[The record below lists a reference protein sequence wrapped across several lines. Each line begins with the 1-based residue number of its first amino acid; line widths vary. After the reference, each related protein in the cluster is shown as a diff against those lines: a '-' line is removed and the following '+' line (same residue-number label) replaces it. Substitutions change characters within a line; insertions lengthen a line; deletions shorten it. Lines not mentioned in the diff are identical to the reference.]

1 VEIHSVLMDNPY
13 KDSDS
18 KKEYDMKGRFAEQ
31 VVFITGASSGIGE
44 ATAYEFAKEGAKV
57 ALVARRKDRLEK
69 VKKAIVQKG
78 GIVEYFVADV
88 TNYDELKIAV
98 HKIIDLW
105 GQLDVVLANAGIGVP
120 GHILQLKVEDFRR
133 QFETNFFG
141 VLNTV
146 ELTLPYLIKQKGRLG
161 IVGSVAG
168 RLCTPLSAP
177 YCSSK
182 FAVVA
187 FSECIYYDLKHLG
200 VSVTIINPGFV
211 KSEIRHKNK
220 YGELTNRPDPVPS
233 FLVMPTEKAGKQIVC
248 ALYHRKPELIITKH
262 GKISI
267 FFGRHF
273 PRTYRFLLGIFSKKS
288 VNRIPLPVYPDEKE

>member
-1 VEIHSVLMDNPY
+1 MA
-13 KDSDS
+13 
-18 KKEYDMKGRFAEQ
+18 GRFVDQ
-31 VVFITGASSGIGE
+31 VVLITGASSGIGE

-69 VKKAIVQKG
+69 VKETIIQNKG
-78 GIVEYFVADV
+78 IAEFFVADV
-88 TNYDELKIAV
+88 TNYEEFKNAV
-98 HKIIDLW
+98 EGIIQTW
-105 GQLDVVLANAGIGVP
+105 GKLDVVLANAGMGVP
-120 GHILQLKVEDFRR
+120 GHILQLKAEDFRR

-141 VLNTV
+141 VINTI
-146 ELTLPYLIKQKGRLG
+146 EITLPYLIKQKGRLG

-168 RLCTPLSAP
+168 RVCTPLSAP

-187 FSECIYYDLKHLG
+187 LSECIYYDLKPMG
-200 VSVTIINPGFV
+200 VSVTLINPGFV

-233 FLVMPTEKAGKQIVC
+233 FLVMPTEKAAKQIVC
-248 ALYHRKPELIITKH
+248 AMYHRKPELIITKH
-262 GKISI
+262 GKLSI

-273 PRTYRFLLGIFSKKS
+273 PRTYRFLLGILSRNS
-288 VNRIPLPVYPDEKE
+288 VKRIPLPVYPDDKK

>member
-1 VEIHSVLMDNPY
+1 MA
-13 KDSDS
+13 
-18 KKEYDMKGRFAEQ
+18 GRFSEQ

-57 ALVARRKDRLEK
+57 ALVARRKDRLEN
-69 VKKAIVQKG
+69 VKQNILQKG
-78 GIVEYFVADV
+78 GIAEFFVADV
-88 TNYDELKIAV
+88 TKYDELKSAV
-98 HKIIDLW
+98 EQTIQLW
-105 GQLDVVLANAGIGVP
+105 GKLDVVLANAGIGVP

-141 VLNTV
+141 VIHTI
-146 ELTLPYLIKQKGRLG
+146 ELTLPYLVKQKGRLG
-161 IVGSVAG
+161 IIGSVAG
-168 RLCTPLSAP
+168 RVCTPMSAP

-182 FAVVA
+182 FAIVGL
-187 FSECIYYDLKHLG
+187 SECIYYDLKPLG
-200 VSVTIINPGFV
+200 VSVTLINPGFV

-248 ALYHRKPELIITKH
+248 ALYHRKPEVIITKH

-273 PRTYRFLLGIFSKKS
+273 PRTYRFIVGLFSKNS
-288 VNRIPLPVYPDEKE
+288 VKRIPLPVYPDERE

>member
-1 VEIHSVLMDNPY
+1 MAN
-13 KDSDS
+13 
-18 KKEYDMKGRFAEQ
+18 RFSEQ

-44 ATAYEFAKEGAKV
+44 AVAYEFAKEGAKV
-57 ALVARRKDRLEK
+57 ALIARRKDRLEK
-69 VKKAIVQKG
+69 VKENIIKNNGTA
-78 GIVEYFVADV
+78 EFFVADV
-88 TNYDELKIAV
+88 TNYDELKNAV
-98 HKIIDLW
+98 EQAIRLW
-105 GQLDVVLANAGIGVP
+105 GKLDVVLANAGIGVP

-141 VLNTV
+141 VINTI

-168 RLCTPLSAP
+168 RVCTPMSAP

-182 FAVVA
+182 FAIVA
-187 FSECIYYDLKHLG
+187 LSECIYYDLKPMG
-200 VSVTIINPGFV
+200 VSVTLINPGFV

-233 FLVMPTEKAGKQIVC
+233 FLVLPTEKAGKQMVC
-248 ALYHRKPELIITKH
+248 ALYHLKSELIITKH
-262 GKISI
+262 GKLSI

-273 PRTYRFLLGIFSKKS
+273 PRTYRFLLGIFAKKS
-288 VNRIPLPVYPDEKE
+288 IKRIPLPVYPDE

>member
-1 VEIHSVLMDNPY
+1 MA
-13 KDSDS
+13 
-18 KKEYDMKGRFAEQ
+18 GRFVDQ
-31 VVFITGASSGIGE
+31 VVLITGASSGIGE

-69 VKKAIVQKG
+69 VKETIIQNKG
-78 GIVEYFVADV
+78 IAEFFVADV
-88 TNYDELKIAV
+88 TNYEEFKNAV
-98 HKIIDLW
+98 EGIIQTW
-105 GQLDVVLANAGIGVP
+105 GKLDVVLANAGIGVP
-120 GHILQLKVEDFRR
+120 GHIMQLKAEDFRR

-141 VLNTV
+141 VINTI
-146 ELTLPYLIKQKGRLG
+146 EITLPYLIKQKGRLG

-168 RLCTPLSAP
+168 RVCTPLSAP

-187 FSECIYYDLKHLG
+187 LSECIYYDLKPMG
-200 VSVTIINPGFV
+200 VSVTLINPGFV

-233 FLVMPTEKAGKQIVC
+233 FLVMPTEKAAKQIVC
-248 ALYHRKPELIITKH
+248 AMYHRKPELIITKH
-262 GKISI
+262 GKLSI

-273 PRTYRFLLGIFSKKS
+273 PRTYRFLLGILSRNS
-288 VNRIPLPVYPDEKE
+288 VKRIPLPVYPDDKK

>member
-1 VEIHSVLMDNPY
+1 MAN
-13 KDSDS
+13 
-18 KKEYDMKGRFAEQ
+18 RFSEQ

-44 ATAYEFAKEGAKV
+44 AVAYEFAKEGAKV
-57 ALVARRKDRLEK
+57 ALIARRKDRLEK
-69 VKKAIVQKG
+69 VKENIIKNNGTA
-78 GIVEYFVADV
+78 EFFVADV
-88 TNYDELKIAV
+88 TNYDELKNAV
-98 HKIIDLW
+98 EQAIRLW
-105 GQLDVVLANAGIGVP
+105 GKLDVVLANAGIGVP

-141 VLNTV
+141 VINTI

-168 RLCTPLSAP
+168 RVCTPMSAP

-182 FAVVA
+182 FAIVA
-187 FSECIYYDLKHLG
+187 LSECIYYDLKPMG
-200 VSVTIINPGFV
+200 VSVTLINPGFV

-233 FLVMPTEKAGKQIVC
+233 FLVLPTEKAGKQIVC
-248 ALYHRKPELIITKH
+248 ALYHRKSELIITKH
-262 GKISI
+262 GKLSI

-273 PRTYRFLLGIFSKKS
+273 PRTYRFLLGIFAKKS
-288 VNRIPLPVYPDEKE
+288 IKRIPLPVYPDE

>member
-1 VEIHSVLMDNPY
+1 MA
-13 KDSDS
+13 
-18 KKEYDMKGRFAEQ
+18 GRFVDQ
-31 VVFITGASSGIGE
+31 VVLITGASSGIGE

-69 VKKAIVQKG
+69 VKETIIQNKG
-78 GIVEYFVADV
+78 IAEFFVADV
-88 TNYDELKIAV
+88 TNYEEFKKAV
-98 HKIIDLW
+98 EGIIQTW
-105 GQLDVVLANAGIGVP
+105 GKLDVVLANAGMGVP
-120 GHILQLKVEDFRR
+120 GHILQLKAEDFRR

-141 VLNTV
+141 VINTL
-146 ELTLPYLIKQKGRLG
+146 EITLPYLIKQKGRLG

-168 RLCTPLSAP
+168 RVCTPLSAP

-187 FSECIYYDLKHLG
+187 LSECIYYDLKPMG
-200 VSVTIINPGFV
+200 ISVTLINPGFV

-233 FLVMPTEKAGKQIVC
+233 FLVMPTEKAAKQIVC
-248 ALYHRKPELIITKH
+248 AMYHRKPELIITKH
-262 GKISI
+262 GKLSI

-273 PRTYRFLLGIFSKKS
+273 PRTYRFLLGILSRNS
-288 VNRIPLPVYPDEKE
+288 VKRIPLPVYPDDKK

>member
-1 VEIHSVLMDNPY
+1 MAN
-13 KDSDS
+13 
-18 KKEYDMKGRFAEQ
+18 RFSEQ

-44 ATAYEFAKEGAKV
+44 AVAYEFAKEGAKV
-57 ALVARRKDRLEK
+57 ALIARRKDRLEK
-69 VKKAIVQKG
+69 VKENIIKNNGTA
-78 GIVEYFVADV
+78 EFFVADV
-88 TNYDELKIAV
+88 TNYDELKNAV
-98 HKIIDLW
+98 EQAIRLW
-105 GQLDVVLANAGIGVP
+105 GKLDVVLANAGIGVP

-141 VLNTV
+141 VINTI

-168 RLCTPLSAP
+168 RVCTPMSAP

-187 FSECIYYDLKHLG
+187 LSECIYYDLKPMG
-200 VSVTIINPGFV
+200 VSVTLINPGFV

-233 FLVMPTEKAGKQIVC
+233 FLVLPTEKAGKQIVC

-262 GKISI
+262 GKLSI

-273 PRTYRFLLGIFSKKS
+273 PRTYRFLLGIFAKKS
-288 VNRIPLPVYPDEKE
+288 IKRIPLPVYPDE